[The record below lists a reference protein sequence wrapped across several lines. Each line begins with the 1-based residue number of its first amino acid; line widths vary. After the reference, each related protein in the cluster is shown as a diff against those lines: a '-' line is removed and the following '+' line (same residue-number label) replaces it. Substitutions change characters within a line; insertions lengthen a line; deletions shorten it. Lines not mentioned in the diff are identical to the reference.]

1 MKKFA
6 AILLV
11 LVLSLT
17 LAVSALAEQA
27 TFLMTTITD
36 LDGNVL
42 VTLTEDGIVVDADG
56 NDVSDEFPVLC
67 LVMDDETMECAFG
80 TEDELISGTME
91 IIEQTEDSV
100 VLEFT
105 LEDGEVLQMI
115 YTVAEI
121 NTITYVDEEN
131 GLLFIMPEIVL
142 EDVEE
147 AE

>member
-36 LDGNVL
+36 MDGNIL

-131 GLLFIMPEIVL
+131 GLLFIMPELVL